1 MIHPLKISGLFVFTL
16 ISFIACINDPDD
28 PNNPDV
34 TDSTSSI
41 SEISSA
47 LQLSSFQLSS
57 QEFSSSSV
65 EEGPTCSRRATD
77 LEFKFT
83 TGDSIALG
91 WQAGTYSSGNL
102 SEGTL
107 VVTAGDPCED
117 AQPLAAAM
125 VGDDWNLFFQ
135 DPWLGRSGEVIKL
148 DVITWS
154 GEPQTELS
162 SSVEVSS
169 SSVVVEDAVAGWF
182 TEELYNQA
190 FPYRDPFY
198 TWASFVEAFDD
209 LQKINTQG
217 DFKSF
222 LQEGSL
228 LQRQREAAA
237 FFANIVQETGTRDWN
252 SGLFHIVETCAA
264 TGTPEGRCT
273 GYGSSA
279 GRYYYGRGPMQ
290 LSWNYN
296 YEALSTAIY
305 SNSTELLYDPDRVAN
320 NPKIAWLAAMWFWN
334 RVDTS
339 YLSSPPPTIHDIMI
353 NGATFSGYGGFGG
366 TIKIIN
372 GGIECTAP
380 GNPKATS
387 RTYHYKQMQN
397 LFGIPIDESN
407 LNCA

>member
-1 MIHPLKISGLFVFTL
+1 MIHQLKMSGLFLFTL
-16 ISFIACINDPDD
+16 MSLVACLNDPADD
-28 PNNPDV
+28 PEPSNPDI
-34 TDSTSSI
+34 TDPTSSI
-41 SEISSA
+41 SETSSS
-47 LQLSSFQLSS
+47 LQLSSSEL
-57 QEFSSSSV
+57 SSSS
-65 EEGPTCSRRATD
+65 EATGPICSRRATD

-83 TGDSIALG
+83 TGEDIALG
-91 WQAGTYSSGNL
+91 WQAGTYSTGNL
-102 SEGTL
+102 TEGTL
-107 VVTAGDPCED
+107 VVTEGDPCEE

-154 GEPQTELS
+154 GEPQPDPS

-182 TEELYNQA
+182 TEDLYNQA

-198 TWASFVEAFDD
+198 TWTSFVEAFDD

-222 LQEGSL
+222 LKEGTL

-305 SNSTELLYDPDRVAN
+305 NNSTELLYDPDRVAKD
-320 NPKIAWLAAMWFWN
+320 PKIAWLAAMWFWN

-353 NGATFSGYGGFGG
+353 NGATFGGYGGFGG

-397 LFGIPIDESN
+397 LFGIAIDESN